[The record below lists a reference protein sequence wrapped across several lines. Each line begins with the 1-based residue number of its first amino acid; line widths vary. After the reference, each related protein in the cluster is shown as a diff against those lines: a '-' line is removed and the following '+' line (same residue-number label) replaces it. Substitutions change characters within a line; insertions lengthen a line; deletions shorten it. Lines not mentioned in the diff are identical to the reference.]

1 MYSPAD
7 LDGLRAAVTLSPDNL
22 PLRKLLAS
30 ALLSAN
36 QSVEAEQAYRD
47 ALRLAPDDAS
57 LKLGLARAFR
67 QNQKNAA
74 AVIVLEELMQ
84 LPSAEA
90 YLAMAELLADQRQY
104 AEALHHYQQAILLD
118 ERLEN
123 RSFELG
129 LAQQTA
135 EANQKTESVHGP
147 APLRAGDDETGAFQL
162 EAERP
167 SINFADV
174 GGMDAVKEEI
184 ALKIIFPL
192 IRPELYKAYGKKTG
206 GGILLYGPP
215 GCGKTYLARATAG
228 EIKASFIS
236 VGLNDILDMWMGN
249 SERNL
254 HDLFQ
259 QARRSA
265 PCVLFFD
272 EVDALGASRNDMRK
286 SAARTVINQFLDEL
300 DGVRYS
306 NEGVL
311 VLAATN
317 SPWYLDSAFRRP
329 GRFDRLIFVSP
340 PDASAREQILSVHLR
355 HAPTEAIDVA
365 ALAKRSDGYSGA
377 DLQAVIDRAVE
388 RKLLEAL
395 KTGHQLPLRTGDLQE
410 ALKAHHPTVR
420 EWFSSAK
427 NYALYANEAGQYE
440 PILTYMRAQKWL

>member
-1 MYSPAD
+1 MYSSAD
-7 LDGLRAAVTLSPDNL
+7 LDGLRAAVSLSPDNL
-22 PLRKLLAS
+22 PLRKLLAA

-57 LKLGLARAFR
+57 LKLGLAKAFR
-67 QNQKNAA
+67 QNKKDAA
-74 AVIVLEELMQ
+74 AVMVLEELMQ
-84 LPSAEA
+84 IPNADA
-90 YLAMAELLADQRQY
+90 YFAMAELLAGQRQY
-104 AEALHHYQQAILLD
+104 ADALSHYRQAVTLD

-123 RSFELG
+123 RSFEIG
-129 LAQQTA
+129 LAQQA
-135 EANQKTESVHGP
+135 ADANQPLESAGP
-147 APLRAGDDETGAFQL
+147 VSLRAGDDDTGSFQL

-167 SINFADV
+167 AINFSDV

-192 IRPELYKAYGKKTG
+192 TRPELYKAYGKKTG

-228 EIKASFIS
+228 EIKATFMS
-236 VGLNDILDMWMGN
+236 VGLNDILDMWMGS

-259 QARRSA
+259 QARQSA

-340 PDASAREQILSVHLR
+340 PDASAREQILRLHLR
-355 HAPTEAIDVA
+355 NAPTEGVDVA
-365 ALAKRSDGYSGA
+365 AIAKRSDGFSGA
-377 DLQAVIDRAVE
+377 DLQAVVDRAVE
-388 RKLLEAL
+388 KKLLEAM
-395 KTGHQLPLRTGDLQE
+395 KTGHQIPIRTGDLQD
-410 ALKAHHPTVR
+410 AIKAHHATVR

-440 PILTYMRAQKWL
+440 PVLTYMKAQKWL